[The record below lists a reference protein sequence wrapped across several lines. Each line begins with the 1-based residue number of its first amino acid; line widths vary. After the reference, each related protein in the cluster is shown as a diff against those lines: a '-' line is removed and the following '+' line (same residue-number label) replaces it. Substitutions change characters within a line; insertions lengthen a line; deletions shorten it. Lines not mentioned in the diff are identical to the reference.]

1 MNIDKDLNALETYFQ
16 QSPVAIVCAYLFGSY
31 ARGEPRRRSD
41 IDIAVLFPEE
51 GRTEG
56 LSGPAATL
64 RGDLERLLR
73 REVDLVDMR
82 SAPVDLIH
90 RVLRDGRLLV
100 ERDAGER
107 VRFEVDARNRYFD
120 LLPHLERYR
129 QRQTARLDR

>member
-1 MNIDKDLNALETYFQ
+1 MNIEQDLSALETYFQ
-16 QSPVAIVCAYLFGSY
+16 QTPVAIVCAYLFGSY
-31 ARGEPRRRSD
+31 ARGEARRHSD
-41 IDIAVLFPEE
+41 IDIAVLFPESV
-51 GRTEG
+51 RTDG

-73 REVDLVDMR
+73 CEVDLVDMR

-100 ERDAGER
+100 ERDLSER

-129 QRQTARLDR
+129 RGRAA